1 MPSLYTRTTETLW
14 ALLDPWLFLSISLRQ
29 IPPTIH
35 ILFRTHPPIHALR
48 TIFTSQFRDLWFSHF
63 WALVGPGI
71 REDAGQKVLP
81 LLDGRTMNGTIV
93 DHPVR
98 EGIGGVV
105 IEIGAG
111 SGLWVDVFSD
121 AHLHT
126 SDSNTA
132 RTPITKIYGIEP
144 NPSHHPSLRR
154 NISRANLSEIY
165 EIVPVGI
172 EHLHSSSDKKWQG
185 NIEKGSIDCIVS
197 LLCLCSIPEPER
209 HTRELYELLKPG
221 GRWFVYEHVRVTN
234 YWWLALYQRFINL
247 VWPTLIGGCEICRP
261 TEQTLR
267 NAGSWSSVDIGQPP
281 VEPWYHL
288 VPHILGVFTK

>member
-1 MPSLYTRTTETLW
+1 MPSLYARTMETFW
-14 ALLDPWLFLSISLRQ
+14 ALLDPWAFLFVSLCQ
-29 IPPTIH
+29 IPPTVAT
-35 ILFRTHPPIHALR
+35 LFHSNPRALLSP
-48 TIFTSQFRDLWFSHF
+48 SQFQDAWFSHF
-63 WALVGPGI
+63 WTLVGPGI
-71 REDAGQKVLP
+71 REDAGQKVVP
-81 LLDGRTMNGTIV
+81 LLDGRTVNGRV
-93 DHPVR
+93 VENPVR
-98 EGIGGVV
+98 QGLGGVV

-121 AHLHT
+121 GAQ
-126 SDSNTA
+126 SKQRKRENTA

-144 NPSHHPSLRR
+144 NPSHHASLRH

-172 EHLHSSSDKKWQG
+172 EHLRSSKKWQG
-185 NIEKGSIDCIVS
+185 NIDAGSIDCIVS

-209 HTRELYELLKPG
+209 HTKELYELLKPG
-221 GRWFVYEHVRVTN
+221 GRWYVYEHVRVEK
-234 YWWLALYQRFINL
+234 YWWLRLYQRLINL
-247 VWPTLIGGCEICRP
+247 VWPTFIGGCEMCRP

-267 NAGSWSSVDIGQPP
+267 NAGPWTNIDIGQPP